1 MIGIIGHGFVGSAV
15 ESGLK
20 PDTDVVIVD
29 PRYGTNIG
37 DLVEA
42 QPKWTF
48 VCTPTPVKAS
58 GVIDSHDTVTAVH
71 KAIQLTNS
79 IVILK
84 STVTP
89 DVIQKICEALERSG
103 EIDRFLYVPEFL
115 TERNAKQ
122 EYANPK
128 FMVVGGNSVTIDSF
142 LYFLHFETIVT
153 FSPSMVQ
160 RVTPVEASF
169 IKYAIN
175 SFLAM
180 KVTFFNQ
187 LHDAMENS
195 SADFLTVAKAL
206 SYEHRLGGSH
216 WMVPGPD
223 GKRGFGGSCFPK
235 DVSAFI
241 HSTHGFSL
249 LKEVMRVNNEYRA
262 EYVMDDREVGSGYTL
277 GDHYV

>member
-71 KAIQLTNS
+71 KAIQLTNG

-89 DVIQKICEALERSG
+89 DVIQNICEALERSG

-128 FMVVGGNSVTIDSF
+128 FMVVGGNPITVDSF

-153 FSPSMVQ
+153 FSPSIVQ

>member
-20 PDTDVVIVD
+20 PDTNVVIVD

-128 FMVVGGNSVTIDSF
+128 FMVLGGNPTTIDSF

>member
-20 PDTDVVIVD
+20 PDTNVVIVD

-277 GDHYV
+277 GEHYV

>member
-20 PDTDVVIVD
+20 PDTNVVIVD

-128 FMVVGGNSVTIDSF
+128 FMVVGGNSVTIESF

-277 GDHYV
+277 GEHYV

>member
-20 PDTDVVIVD
+20 PDTNVVIVD

-48 VCTPTPVKAS
+48 VCTPTPVKPS

-128 FMVVGGNSVTIDSF
+128 FMVLGGNPTTIDSF